1 MEKTG
6 ERKMRIKTSVVLVLV
21 LFLTAGIAL
30 AKDYEVTK
38 KAGEYNVTVKI
49 DRNPPVVGDNNA
61 SIEVT
66 DASGHHA
73 RDAKVVVEYS
83 MPAMSG
89 MPAINYRTDAALNGD
104 AYKAKMN
111 LSMSGSWNVAV
122 KITRAGKTTT
132 MKFTVDAK

>member
-1 MEKTG
+1 MKKFTA
-6 ERKMRIKTSVVLVLV
+6 IVLV
-21 LFLTAGIAL
+21 LFFAFVASVAY

-38 KAGEYNVTVKI
+38 KAGEYNVAVKI
-49 DRNPPVVGDNNA
+49 DKNPPVVGDNNV

-73 RDAKVVVEYS
+73 RDAKVVLEYS
-83 MPAMSG
+83 MPAMPG
-89 MPAINYRTDAALNGD
+89 MPAMNYKTDAELKGD

-122 KITRAGKTTT
+122 KISRAGKTSTA
-132 MKFTVDAK
+132 KFTVDAK